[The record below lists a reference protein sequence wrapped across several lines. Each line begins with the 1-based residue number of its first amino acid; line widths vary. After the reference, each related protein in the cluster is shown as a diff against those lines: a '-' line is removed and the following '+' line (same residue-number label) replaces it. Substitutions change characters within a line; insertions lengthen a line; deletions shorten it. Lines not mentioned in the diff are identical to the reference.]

1 MAQPQPVDAPGVVAF
16 PPLIFA
22 AILALELFC
31 HTIVQVELSPPFK
44 FRVAGSILAIV
55 AGATAL
61 SAALTMRRAGTNINP
76 ARPALAIVTAGPYRF
91 TRNPMYLAL
100 CLLNLGIGLLLCDLI
115 PVLLTLALFLVL
127 HYGVILREERYLE
140 KKFGPAY
147 TSYKARVRR
156 WL

>member
-31 HTIVQVELSPPFK
+31 HTIFQVELSPPFK

-140 KKFGPAY
+140 KKFGPVY
-147 TSYKARVRR
+147 SSYKARVRR

>member
-1 MAQPQPVDAPGVVAF
+1 MVQPKSVDAPGVVAF

-22 AILALELFC
+22 VVLGLELFC
-31 HTIVQVELSPPFK
+31 RTLVRVDLSPHLT

-55 AGATAL
+55 AGTTAL
-61 SAALTMRRAGTNINP
+61 SAALAMRRAGTNINP
-76 ARPALAIVTAGPYRF
+76 ARPALAIVTTGPYRF

-115 PVLLTLALFLVL
+115 PVFLTLGLVLVL

-140 KKFGPAY
+140 RKFGAAY
-147 TSYKARVRR
+147 ISYKARVRR